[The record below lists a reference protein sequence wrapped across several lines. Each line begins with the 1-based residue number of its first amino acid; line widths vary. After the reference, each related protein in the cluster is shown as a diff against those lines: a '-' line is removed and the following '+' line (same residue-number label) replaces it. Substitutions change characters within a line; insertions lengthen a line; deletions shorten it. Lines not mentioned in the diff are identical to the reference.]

1 MGLLT
6 GGFIKKNHLNRF
18 IDKTFGSYYGEVYAR
33 DASGHKL
40 PIGFAQKSGWTVI
53 SLDSAGPLDFISE
66 FRIGF
71 VHVLRR
77 DL

>member
-1 MGLLT
+1 MGLST
-6 GGFIKKNHLNRF
+6 GGFIREFHLNRF

-53 SLDSAGPLDFISE
+53 SLDSYYPVPARLSS
-66 FRIGF
+66 
-71 VHVLRR
+71 
-77 DL
+77 

>member
-33 DASGHKL
+33 DVSGHKL
-40 PIGFAQKSGWTVI
+40 PIGFARKSRWTII
-53 SLDSAGPLDFISE
+53 SLDSYYPVPARLTSYLNSD
-66 FRIGF
+66 
-71 VHVLRR
+71 
-77 DL
+77 